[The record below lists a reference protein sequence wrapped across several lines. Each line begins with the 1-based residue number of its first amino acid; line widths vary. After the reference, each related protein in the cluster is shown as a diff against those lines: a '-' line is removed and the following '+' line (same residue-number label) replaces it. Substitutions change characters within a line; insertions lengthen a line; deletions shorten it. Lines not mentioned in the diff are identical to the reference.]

1 MSSCRIDTLHL
12 PTLRSL
18 IAIVPQ
24 TPILFSATIAQN
36 TSYGLPETSPLA
48 SLLSVRAAAV
58 SAGIDE
64 FVMSLPN
71 GYATLIGEGGTG
83 LSGGQ
88 AQRLAIARAVV
99 RKPKILV
106 LDEATSGLDPESAN
120 QIQGMIGKLE
130 KEGVGVLV
138 VTHDRKMMQGCKEVV
153 VLGDGKVL
161 EQGGFE
167 QLLRRKGG
175 HLRKLLDDEHGES
188 N

>member
-36 TSYGLPETSPLA
+36 ISYGLPETSPLA